1 MFEFTRINLQRFVI
15 NVPNKCYS
23 YKFYRCSIN
32 DRYFLYS
39 ISIQILNLLLSKR
52 NEKSFLLTCNHL
64 RKVKYKIF
72 LDIYVAERIAQ
83 KKDSSNILQKEK
95 KREGEKREKNKNALQ
110 SNRTLSL
117 SLFHHKF
124 HLKFRLKST
133 SYIKFTLKFSV
144 YIKLSSVI
152 TVEPPRQQF
161 PRRFSRN
168 FKTRTR
174 RNVSLVKFFT
184 RLRRFSPRTG
194 HLLRR

>member
-1 MFEFTRINLQRFVI
+1 MKNLSYLHATTSGKLNIKYSSIFTSQ
-15 NVPNKCYS
+15 
-23 YKFYRCSIN
+23 
-32 DRYFLYS
+32 
-39 ISIQILNLLLSKR
+39 
-52 NEKSFLLTCNHL
+52 NESL
-64 RKVKYKIF
+64 RKI
-72 LDIYVAERIAQ
+72 LRISC
-83 KKDSSNILQKEK
+83 KKKK

>member
-1 MFEFTRINLQRFVI
+1 MKNLSYLHATTSGKLNIKYSSIFMSQNESPRRKILRISC
-15 NVPNKCYS
+15 K
-23 YKFYRCSIN
+23 K
-32 DRYFLYS
+32 
-39 ISIQILNLLLSKR
+39 KR
-52 NEKSFLLTCNHL
+52 K
-64 RKVKYKIF
+64 
-72 LDIYVAERIAQ
+72 ERER
-83 KKDSSNILQKEK
+83 KEK
-95 KREGEKREKNKNALQ
+95 KTKTRYKVTEL
-110 SNRTLSL
+110 SLSL

>member
-1 MFEFTRINLQRFVI
+1 MKNLSYLHATISGKLNIKYSSIFMSQNESPRRKILRI
-15 NVPNKCYS
+15 
-23 YKFYRCSIN
+23 
-32 DRYFLYS
+32 
-39 ISIQILNLLLSKR
+39 
-52 NEKSFLLTCNHL
+52 SFL
-64 RKVKYKIF
+64 
-72 LDIYVAERIAQ
+72 Q
-83 KKDSSNILQKEK
+83 KKK

>member
-32 DRYFLYS
+32 DRYFSYS

-83 KKDSSNILQKEK
+83 KDSSNILQKK
-95 KREGEKREKNKNALQ
+95 KEKRGREKRKKQ
-110 SNRTLSL
+110 KRVT
-117 SLFHHKF
+117 K
-124 HLKFRLKST
+124 
-133 SYIKFTLKFSV
+133 
-144 YIKLSSVI
+144 
-152 TVEPPRQQF
+152 
-161 PRRFSRN
+161 
-168 FKTRTR
+168 
-174 RNVSLVKFFT
+174 
-184 RLRRFSPRTG
+184 
-194 HLLRR
+194 

>member
-23 YKFYRCSIN
+23 YKFYHCSIN
-32 DRYFLYS
+32 DRYFSYS

-117 SLFHHKF
+117 SLFHHIF